1 VQQEADYAQGFWV
14 GNLRQLGMVG
24 IRDANRILHPIIVAI
39 HKYEDGPGSTN
50 MLLNSTKM
58 VIKSSAVPS
67 TCLKDGSVAL
77 RSVSN
82 FLLLIDQDCFANM
95 VQHPFTGGG
104 GVRVSRRSLF
114 RYLLTVN
121 HYDGQ
126 TVLPK
131 ENTL

>member
-1 VQQEADYAQGFWV
+1 
-14 GNLRQLGMVG
+14 MVG

-82 FLLLIDQDCFANM
+82 FLLLIDQDCFVNM

-104 GVRVSRRSLF
+104 GVHVSRGSLF
-114 RYLLTVN
+114 RVSVDSESL
-121 HYDGQ
+121 
-126 TVLPK
+126 
-131 ENTL
+131 